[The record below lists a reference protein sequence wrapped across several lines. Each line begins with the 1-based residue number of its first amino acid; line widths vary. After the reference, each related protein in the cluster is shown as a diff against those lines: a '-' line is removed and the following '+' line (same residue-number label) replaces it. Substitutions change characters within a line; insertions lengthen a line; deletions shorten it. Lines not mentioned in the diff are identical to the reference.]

1 MNIDDLFPHVKHS
14 VEDFMFDEEGNIP
27 RSKIL
32 AIGSMMIVLSLML
45 TEKAFAAHRTHS
57 SHRTHSTHRTH
68 SSHSSGG
75 HTTHYTHST
84 HSTHGTHST
93 HSNTHSTHST
103 HSNHATHSNHS
114 THSNGAPTT
123 SQLAVTPPTS
133 TDTMAAVP
141 TRELGV
147 SVGAVLPIDNTDT
160 LENIN
165 ASLGIELNT
174 PPDTPTAK

>member
-1 MNIDDLFPHVKHS
+1 MKFDELFPHVKHS
-14 VEDFMFDEEGNIP
+14 LEDFMFDEEGNIP

-68 SSHSSGG
+68 SSHRSGG

-93 HSNTHSTHST
+93 HSN
-103 HSNHATHSNHS
+103 HATHSNHS
-114 THSNGAPTT
+114 THSNAAPST
-123 SQLAVTPPTS
+123 SQLQVTPPTS
-133 TDTMAAVP
+133 TDTMAAVS
-141 TRELGV
+141 TNELGV
-147 SVGAVLPIDNTDT
+147 SVGAILPIDNADT
-160 LENIN
+160 IESVNT
-165 ASLGIELNT
+165 ALGIEVNT